1 MKYVWDNSN
10 IVESYPG
17 ICSPLTFSFA
27 RYVYREVY
35 LQTAPLF
42 GIEPQVTTRLYRKL
56 ETFLGYIDGRF
67 YYNLETWCTLISYLP
82 GFSENPKLLQEMM
95 GVKLEDRI
103 EIPRVQVSRLAKLK
117 LLARFIYYHFVLEG
131 MTSRWI
137 AGFERDFRD
146 TVSELETLQDP
157 HDLMRFFF
165 EIENRYLRNW
175 QIPILN
181 DFSVMIYSGLLRMTS
196 RKYLHSD
203 LDPKQITDIGE
214 TGNTRMIEEIRRMAQ
229 SIKRD
234 PLLLPQFQTLD
245 PAALWERL
253 KAHPA
258 IWSQVQQ
265 FLGRFGLRNGHNLKL
280 ETPNLKEEP
289 NFFIELLR
297 QYVLIE
303 GVEKARALSGDGDQ
317 PPGSMPSLQAIVFNF
332 LAGHTKRS
340 LRRREEMRDKRS
352 QIFGVVREIFL
363 KIGAGLACQGV
374 IARPGD
380 IFYLEMDEVFG
391 LLQGTSTL
399 KDVRVLVQ
407 QRQKELAAYAEY
419 SVPSHFVT
427 NGIPFQDTGRL
438 TAQGTGESTDE
449 LTGSPNY
456 PAVVTGEV
464 VVMERPDFSQNVRDK
479 ILVCRQ
485 TDPSWVPFLGL
496 VKGIVVERGG
506 ILSHAAIVCRELKV
520 PSVIGVKHAT
530 EILRSGQRVQLNSA
544 EGRVTVL

>member
-27 RYVYREVY
+27 RYIYREVY

-42 GIEPQVTTRLYRKL
+42 GVEPEVITRLYRKL

-67 YYNLETWCTLISYLP
+67 YYNLETWCSLVSYLP
-82 GFSENPKLLQEMM
+82 GFSENPRLLQEMM
-95 GVKLEDRI
+95 GVKPQDRI
-103 EIPRVQVSRLAKLK
+103 EIPRAQVSRLAKLK

-131 MTSRWI
+131 VTSRWI
-137 AGFERDFRD
+137 TRFEQDFRD
-146 TVSELETLQDP
+146 TLHELEPLHDP
-157 HDLMRFFF
+157 HEIMRFFF
-165 EIENRYLRNW
+165 EIENRYLRHW

-181 DFSVMIYSGLLRMTS
+181 DFSVMIYSGLLRRTS
-196 RKYLHSD
+196 RRYLHRD

-214 TGNTRMIEEIRRMAQ
+214 TGNTRMIEEIRRLAQ
-229 SIKRD
+229 AVKRD
-234 PLLLPQFQTLD
+234 PLLLPQFQTLE

-253 KAHPA
+253 KADPA
-258 IWSQVQQ
+258 MGSHVQQ
-265 FLGRFGLRNGHNLKL
+265 FLSRFGLRNGHNLKL

-289 NFFIELLR
+289 NFFVELLR
-297 QYVLIE
+297 QYVLAE
-303 GVEKARALSGDGDQ
+303 GVERARALPRDGDQ
-317 PPGSMPSLQAIVFNF
+317 LPGSIPRLQELVLNF
-332 LAGHTKRS
+332 LIRHTKCS

-363 KIGAGLACQGV
+363 KIGAGLAGQDV
-374 IARPGD
+374 ITQPGD

-407 QRQKELAAYAEY
+407 QRQKELTACAEY
-419 SVPSHFVT
+419 FIPSHFAT
-427 NGIPFQDTGRL
+427 NGIPIRDSGRL
-438 TAQGTGESTDE
+438 TVQGPGEPPDE

-464 VVMERPDFSQNVRDK
+464 VVMERPDFSQDVRDK

-496 VKGIVVERGG
+496 VKGIIVERGG
-506 ILSHAAIVCRELKV
+506 MLSHAAIVCRELKV

-530 EILRSGQRVQLNSA
+530 EILRSGQRVQLDSA
-544 EGRVTVL
+544 EGRVIVL